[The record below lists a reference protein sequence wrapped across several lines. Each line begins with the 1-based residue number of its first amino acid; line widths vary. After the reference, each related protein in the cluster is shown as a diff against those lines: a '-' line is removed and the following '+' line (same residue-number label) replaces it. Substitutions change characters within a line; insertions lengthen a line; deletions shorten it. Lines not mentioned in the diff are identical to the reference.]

1 MRLDKAETQKTFIQ
15 LLKYGVIGVSNTL
28 ITLVAFYIL
37 NTLLGV
43 PYTPS
48 NVVGYVLGV
57 VNSFIWN
64 RTWVFK
70 AKDNLKREALLF
82 VVGFALCWA
91 LQMIVSV
98 IMLEGMDMKNFTL
111 SWMSKAGQNITMVV
125 AMVFYTIANYVY
137 NRFIT
142 FNEKKKGK

>member
-1 MRLDKAETQKTFIQ
+1 M
-15 LLKYGVIGVSNTL
+15 
-28 ITLVAFYIL
+28 
-37 NTLLGV
+37 
-43 PYTPS
+43 
-48 NVVGYVLGV
+48 
-57 VNSFIWN
+57 
-64 RTWVFK
+64 FK